1 MDKTIDRDS
10 DAMRSFSKYLEY
22 FSDETDFYCSDLRCN
37 CSAASDLMKDETG
50 EQALSIIAGLA
61 ENIVVQIY
69 AARELSERLLKSAE
83 LVEESDE
90 CI

>member
-10 DAMRSFSKYLEY
+10 EAMRSFSTFLEY
-22 FSDETDFYCSDLRCN
+22 FCDETDFYSSDLRCN
-37 CSAASDLMKDETG
+37 CSAAADLMKDKTG
-50 EQALSIIAGLA
+50 EEALSIIVALA
-61 ENIVVQIY
+61 EDITVQIY
-69 AARELSERLLKSAE
+69 AAKELSQRLLKSAE

>member
-10 DAMRSFSKYLEY
+10 EAMRSFSTFLEY
-22 FSDETDFYCSDLRCN
+22 FGDETDFYSSDLRCN
-37 CSAASDLMKDETG
+37 CSTASDLMKDKTG
-50 EQALSIIAGLA
+50 EEALSIIAALA
-61 ENIVVQIY
+61 EDITVQIY
-69 AARELSERLLKSAE
+69 AAKELSQRLLKSAE

>member
-10 DAMRSFSKYLEY
+10 EAMRSFSTFLEY
-22 FSDETDFYCSDLRCN
+22 FSDETDFYSSDLRCN
-37 CSAASDLMKDETG
+37 CSAAADLMKDKTG
-50 EQALSIIAGLA
+50 EEALSIIVALA
-61 ENIVVQIY
+61 EDITVQIY
-69 AARELSERLLKSAE
+69 AAKELSQRLLKSSE